1 MAEKNL
7 KVTIIT
13 RNDTAANWTSKNPVL
28 RKGEM
33 GIEIDTNKFKF
44 GDGTKTWNQLDYAVD
59 ITLDA
64 EHVFMTADVVAT
76 KAIGVWTP
84 DSTGSVKIP
93 YQDSNGNALS
103 VQDWLQSLAG
113 KAENPVITQPSASI
127 TLAQAGAKEVGTK
140 TTPSYTAALNVGKYQ
155 YGPAT
160 GVTVS
165 AYEVS
170 DGTNTKN
177 SATGSFDEIQV
188 ADNTNYKL
196 TAKITHTASPNA
208 PLNNLKV
215 GVDSL
220 KIAAGTK
227 NATSGAITG
236 YRNVFY
242 GSVTSKSGTPTN
254 AVIRALGGK
263 SNATWNKGKN
273 FNCPEAVGALR
284 VIIAVPATL
293 SCTSI
298 KDVNGL
304 NAEALSA
311 FTKTTVNVEGANGY
325 SAISYNVYYKDN
337 AEANNKA
344 NNWNVTLG

>member
-13 RNDTAANWTSKNPVL
+13 RNDTAANWTTKNPVL

-44 GDGTKTWNQLDYAVD
+44 GDGVKTWTQLDYAVD

-64 EHVFMTADVVAT
+64 DHVFMTADVVAT

-84 DSTGSVKIP
+84 GSTGSVRIP
-93 YQDSNGNALS
+93 YQDSNGNPFS
-103 VQDWLQSLAG
+103 VQAWLQNLTG
-113 KAENPVITQPSASI
+113 KAEDPNVTQPSASI
-127 TLAQAGAKEVGTK
+127 KLEEQGAKEVGSKVVPT
-140 TTPSYTAALNVGKYQ
+140 YTASLNAGSYQ

-160 GVTVS
+160 GVEATG
-165 AYEVS
+165 YEIS
-170 DGTNTKN
+170 DGTTTK
-177 SATGSFDEIQV
+177 TTEKGSFAEITV

-196 TAKITHTASPNA
+196 TAKITHGAATNA
-208 PLNNLKV
+208 PKNNLEV
-215 GVDSL
+215 EVANL

-227 NATSGAITG
+227 NATSDAITG

-242 GSVTSKSGTPTN
+242 GSVTSKTGTPTS
-254 AVIRALGGK
+254 AVIRALSK
-263 SNATWNKGKN
+263 SNAAWKRGKN
-273 FNCPEAVGALR
+273 FNCPEDVGAMR

-304 NAEALSA
+304 NAKAISG
-311 FTKTTVNVEGANGY
+311 FTKTTVNVEGKDGY
-325 SAISYNVYYKDN
+325 TAIPYNVYYKDN
-337 AEANNKA
+337 ANANSTK

>member
-13 RNDTAANWTSKNPVL
+13 RNDTAANWTTKNPVL

-44 GDGTKTWNQLDYAVD
+44 GDGTKTWTELDYAVD

-64 EHVFMTADVVAT
+64 DHVFMTADVVAT

-84 DSTGSVKIP
+84 DSSGSVKIP
-93 YQDSNGNALS
+93 YQDSDGNALS

-113 KAENPVITQPSASI
+113 KAENPAIIQPSASI
-127 TLAQAGAKEVGTK
+127 TLTGAEPKEVGSEF
-140 TTPSYTAALNVGKYQ
+140 TPSYTASLNAGSYQ

-160 GVTVS
+160 GVTAS
-165 AYEVS
+165 GYEIS
-170 DGTNTKN
+170 DGTTTKN
-177 SATGSFDEIQV
+177 SATGSFTKITV

-196 TAKITHTASPNA
+196 TAKITHGAAPNA
-208 PLNNLKV
+208 PKNNL
-215 GVDSL
+215 GVEVANL

-227 NATSGAITG
+227 NATSKAVTG

-242 GSVTSKSGTPTN
+242 GSVTSKTGTPTS
-254 AVIRALGGK
+254 AVIRTLSK
-263 SNATWNKGKN
+263 SGAAWNKGKN
-273 FNCPEAVGALR
+273 FNCPEDVGAMR

-304 NAEALSA
+304 NAEAISG

-325 SAISYNVYYKDN
+325 TAIAYNVYYKDN
-337 AEANNKA
+337 ASANSTK

>member
-13 RNDTAANWTSKNPVL
+13 RNDTAANWTTKNPVL

-44 GDGTKTWNQLDYAVD
+44 GDGVKTWTQLDYAVD

-64 EHVFMTADVVAT
+64 DHVFMTADVVAT

-84 DSTGSVKIP
+84 GSTGSVRIP
-93 YQDSNGNALS
+93 YQDSNGNPFS
-103 VQDWLQSLAG
+103 VQAWLQNLTG
-113 KAENPVITQPSASI
+113 KAENPNVIQPSASI
-127 TLAQAGAKEVGTK
+127 ILNEQGAREVGSKVVPT
-140 TTPSYTAALNVGKYQ
+140 YTASLNAGSYQ

-160 GVTVS
+160 GVT
-165 AYEVS
+165 ATGYEIS
-170 DGTNTKN
+170 DGTTTK
-177 SATGSFDEIQV
+177 TTEKGSFAEITV

-196 TAKITHTASPNA
+196 TAKITHGAATNA
-208 PLNNLKV
+208 PKNNLEV
-215 GVDSL
+215 EVANL

-242 GSVTSKSGTPTN
+242 GSVTSKTGTPTS
-254 AVIRALGGK
+254 AVIRTLKK
-263 SNATWNKGKN
+263 SGAAWGKGKN
-273 FNCPEAVGALR
+273 FNCPEDVGAMR

-304 NAEALSA
+304 NAEAISA
-311 FTKTTVNVEGANGY
+311 FTKITVNVEGANGY
-325 SAISYNVYYKDN
+325 TAIAYNVYYKDN
-337 AEANNKA
+337 ANANNKA

>member
-13 RNDTAANWTSKNPVL
+13 RNDTAANWTTKNPVL

-44 GDGTKTWNQLDYAVD
+44 GDGVKTWTQLDYAVD

-64 EHVFMTADVVAT
+64 DHVFMTADVVAT

-84 DSTGSVKIP
+84 GSTGSVRIP
-93 YQDSNGNALS
+93 YQDSSGNPFS
-103 VQDWLQSLAG
+103 VQAWLQNLTG
-113 KAENPVITQPSASI
+113 KAENPAITQPSARI
-127 TLAQAGAKEVGTK
+127 TLTEQGAKEVGTK
-140 TTPSYTAALNVGKYQ
+140 VVPTYTASLNAGSYQ

-160 GVTVS
+160 GVT
-165 AYEVS
+165 ATGYEIS
-170 DGTNTKN
+170 DGTTTKTT
-177 SATGSFDEIQV
+177 ATGSFAEITV

-196 TAKITHTASPNA
+196 TAKITHGAATNA
-208 PLNNLKV
+208 PKNNLEV
-215 GVDSL
+215 EVANL

-227 NATSGAITG
+227 NTTSDAITG

-242 GSVTSKSGTPTN
+242 GSVTSKTGTPTS
-254 AVIRALGGK
+254 AVIRTLNK
-263 SNATWNKGKN
+263 SDEAWGKGKN
-273 FNCPEAVGALR
+273 FNCPEAVGAMR

-293 SCTSI
+293 NCTSI

-304 NAEALSA
+304 NAEAISG
-311 FTKTTVNVEGANGY
+311 FTKITVNVEGKDGY
-325 SAISYNVYYKDN
+325 TAIAYNVYYKDN
-337 AEANNKA
+337 ANANSTK

>member
-13 RNDTAANWTSKNPVL
+13 RNDTAANWTTKNPVL

-44 GDGTKTWNQLDYAVD
+44 GDGVKTWTQLDYAVD

-64 EHVFMTADVVAT
+64 DHVFMTADVVAT

-84 DSTGSVKIP
+84 GSTGSVRIP
-93 YQDSNGNALS
+93 YQDSNGNPFS
-103 VQDWLQSLAG
+103 VQAWLQNLTG
-113 KAENPVITQPSASI
+113 KAENPNVTQPSASI
-127 TLAQAGAKEVGTK
+127 RLNEQGAKEVGSKVVPT
-140 TTPSYTAALNVGKYQ
+140 YTASLNAGSYQ

-160 GVTVS
+160 GVT
-165 AYEVS
+165 ATGYEIS
-170 DGTNTKN
+170 DGTTTK
-177 SATGSFDEIQV
+177 TTEKGSFAEITV

-196 TAKITHTASPNA
+196 TAKITHGAATNA
-208 PLNNLKV
+208 PKNNLEV
-215 GVDSL
+215 EVANL

-227 NATSGAITG
+227 NATSNAITG

-242 GSVTSKSGTPTN
+242 GSITSKTGTPTS
-254 AVIRALGGK
+254 AVIRTLKK
-263 SNATWNKGKN
+263 SGEAWGKGKN
-273 FNCPEAVGALR
+273 FNCPEDVGAMR
-284 VIIAVPATL
+284 VIIAIPATL

-304 NAEALSA
+304 NAEAISG
-311 FTKTTVNVEGANGY
+311 FTKTTVNVEGKDGY
-325 SAISYNVYYKDN
+325 TAIPYNVYYKDN
-337 AEANNKA
+337 ANANSTK